1 MKIYQNSYTNEE
13 GEHAGYEWF
22 TSKAEAN
29 RVWVARHRAGEM
41 IDGDQS
47 VRALTVEVAPRKAGL
62 IRLLNQHA
70 SYPAEQLYPE
80 NFKPGGEI

>member
-1 MKIYQNSYTNEE
+1 MKIYQNSYTDEE
-13 GEHAGYEWF
+13 GMHAGYEWF

-29 RVWVARHRAGEM
+29 RVWVARHKAGQV

-47 VRALTVEVAPRKAGL
+47 VRALTITIDTRKAGI

-70 SYPAEQLYPE
+70 SYPADQYFPA
-80 NFKPGGEI
+80 NFEPGEKI